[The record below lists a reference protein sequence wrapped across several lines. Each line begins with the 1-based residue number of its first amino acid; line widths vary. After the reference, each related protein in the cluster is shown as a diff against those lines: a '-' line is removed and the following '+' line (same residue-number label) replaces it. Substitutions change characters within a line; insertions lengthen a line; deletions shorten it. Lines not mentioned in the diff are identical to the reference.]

1 MKMTT
6 KITATL
12 GILSMALLLAFAPA
26 TDKKRIVIDA
36 GHGGHD
42 TGQAVDEFTESAI
55 NLQIAKKIQEIA
67 EQEGVEVILL
77 RNDDTFANLAQRAEQ
92 INALNPDMLISV
104 HINSDI
110 DGKTEMGNHMFIH
123 GKESTKVKSVAL
135 ASKLTAAMALG
146 TSFKESRVREANF
159 AMLRLTNC
167 PSVLMNLG
175 NIKNQKERDYVTSA
189 AGQEAIARSIVAAV
203 SQ

>member
-12 GILSMALLLAFAPA
+12 GILSMALLLAFTPA

-55 NLQIAKKIQEIA
+55 NLQIAKKIKEIA

-77 RNDDTFANLAQRAEQ
+77 RNDDTFANLAQRAAQ

-110 DGKTEMGNHMFIH
+110 DGKTEMGNRMFIH
-123 GKESTKVKSVAL
+123 GRESTKANSIAL
-135 ASKLTAAMALG
+135 ASKLTTSMAMG

-159 AMLRLTNC
+159 AVLRLTSC
-167 PSVLMNLG
+167 PGVLMEIG
-175 NIKNQKERDYVTSA
+175 NIKNNKERDYVTSA
-189 AGQEAIARSIVAAV
+189 AGQKDIAKAIVAAI
-203 SQ
+203 SE

>member
-6 KITATL
+6 KVTATL
-12 GILSMALLLAFAPA
+12 GILSMALLLAFTPA

-77 RNDDTFANLAQRAEQ
+77 RNDDTFADLAQRAEQ

-104 HINSDI
+104 HINSDT
-110 DGKTEMGNHMFIH
+110 DGKAEMGNHMFIH
-123 GKESTKVKSVAL
+123 DKESTKANSIDL
-135 ASKLTAAMALG
+135 ASKLTTTMAMG
-146 TSFKESRVREANF
+146 TAFKVSRVTLANF
-159 AMLRLTNC
+159 AVLRLTNC

-189 AGQEAIARSIVAAV
+189 AGQEAIAKAIVAAI
-203 SQ
+203 SE